1 MGKFKSVTQ
10 QIQASDRFK
19 RSVSQ
24 KTSCP
29 FSHSTSSSQWKTH
42 DNHYAL
48 SWMTKLPEGSKIYPA
63 DCSLSISRY
72 IYITLKWLIQIPIP
86 NNWLWHMVHTVFAFL
101 YIILYWYWL
110 PRCAPLWCVKG
121 NTTPSCRVP
130 VVETIETQ
138 FHFGFSENHWT
149 KMSPVKIGRV
159 FSLSPSCSEPFGISC

>member
-1 MGKFKSVTQ
+1 MGKFKSVT

-42 DNHYAL
+42 DNHYAS

-72 IYITLKWLIQIPIP
+72 IYIYIYLTLWLMPCNWLIQIPIP
-86 NNWLWHMVHTVFAFL
+86 NNWLWHIVHTVFDVL

-110 PRCAPLWCVKG
+110 PRCAPLWFLKG
-121 NTTPSCRVP
+121 NTTPTCRVP
-130 VVETIETQ
+130 VVETIET
-138 FHFGFSENHWT
+138 
-149 KMSPVKIGRV
+149 RV
-159 FSLSPSCSEPFGISC
+159 FWLSPACSEPFGICCAWYTVTQRDT